1 VDVTMESMTKFW
13 IDKIIEERL
22 VKISELTSE
31 ELMTLANTISDEL
44 LRRMKEDIWTP
55 KGGMVT

>member
-1 VDVTMESMTKFW
+1 MESMTKFW

-22 VKISELTSE
+22 VKQISELTSE